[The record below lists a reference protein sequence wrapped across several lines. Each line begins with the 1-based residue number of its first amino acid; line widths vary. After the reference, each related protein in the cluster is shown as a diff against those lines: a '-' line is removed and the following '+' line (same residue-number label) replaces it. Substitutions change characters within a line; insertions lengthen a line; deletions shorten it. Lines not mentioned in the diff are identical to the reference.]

1 MSVQCNF
8 VRGQQPRKM
17 LAPEKRVFVFALD
30 RQRVEA
36 DQGFV
41 DEPRV
46 THDEAILRK
55 PIEKLSHQHAEIG
68 LSRKIIGTGEAGIEC
83 DIGAQ
88 GAATKLRAQNVE
100 KHRLGRAEPPEQR
113 RLASG
118 LANPRLGCSFFHRRD
133 RKSTRLNSSHL
144 VISYAVFCL
153 KKKK

>member
-8 VRGQQPRKM
+8 VRSQQPREM

-30 RQRVEA
+30 RQRIEA

-68 LSRKIIGTGEAGIEC
+68 LSRKIIGTGEARIEC
-83 DIGAQ
+83 AIGVR
-88 GAATKLRAQNVE
+88 GAAAKLRAQ
-100 KHRLGRAEPPEQR
+100 K
-113 RLASG
+113 
-118 LANPRLGCSFFHRRD
+118 
-133 RKSTRLNSSHL
+133 
-144 VISYAVFCL
+144 I
-153 KKKK
+153 